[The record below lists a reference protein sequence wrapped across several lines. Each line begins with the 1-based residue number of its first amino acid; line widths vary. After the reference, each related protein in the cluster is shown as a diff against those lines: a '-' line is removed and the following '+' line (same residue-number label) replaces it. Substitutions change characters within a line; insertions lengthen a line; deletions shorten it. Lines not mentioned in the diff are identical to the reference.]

1 MSTDMTTPM
10 VHDQA
15 QQPSAPPDPQGYWAV
30 HLELLAPL
38 ISDDRQ
44 LQCFGDAEV
53 DFERRALERLRPHLE
68 ALLQTSPF
76 QQYYV
81 IRVKRC
87 IA

>member
-1 MSTDMTTPM
+1 MSTDMTTPV

-15 QQPSAPPDPQGYWAV
+15 PQPSAQPAPLGYWAV
-30 HLELLAPL
+30 YLELLAPVAP
-38 ISDDRQ
+38 DDRQ
-44 LQCFGDAEV
+44 LQCFGDAEI

-68 ALLQTSPF
+68 GLLQTSPF